1 LVLDAALSSSA
12 TLESRNSCQTSTGNQ
27 YLSLFS
33 SNSPVA
39 YKFSGIGLGFTEFC
53 IVIPWAGLAVLLGNE
68 LNAHASWRWIFYLA
82 VIYSAICLAGTTA
95 FYFPPSRPQG
105 DYEKSRWQEV
115 KDIDY
120 IGIILYA
127 GGLTTF
133 LIGLTWAGSDGHPWK
148 SASVI
153 ALIVVGVVIFIGS
166 FVYDFTVP
174 KQPFFPFRLFRKFR
188 EFTVL
193 LSFVFVSG
201 MSFYAISALLP
212 RGSLYMFTHDPTQI
226 GIISIPGGLG
236 QVLGGF
242 IIPSLVHRIK
252 HIKIQIVSA
261 LVIQTIFIA
270 CYSTVVLSNRSGWM
284 ALQFFAQSCFPLITV
299 LCYVTAGLHVRQRD
313 LGIASGLI
321 GTFRSAGGSVG
332 NAVFNTILN
341 GVVNDQLGPRVSK
354 AALSLGYPAADL
366 KTLIPAV
373 IKSGSGV
380 HGAFTNVSGVSPE
393 IEAATAQAFK
403 EAYAYAF
410 RRVFWSTVPF
420 GVLAIIAACFLID
433 PSEYLTN
440 HVAVH
445 MEKEVI
451 GGGRTENIDEIV
463 PPASK
468 AAMADED
475 VSSDE
480 KN

>member
-1 LVLDAALSSSA
+1 M
-12 TLESRNSCQTSTGNQ
+12 
-27 YLSLFS
+27 
-33 SNSPVA
+33 
-39 YKFSGIGLGFTEFC
+39 
-53 IVIPWAGLAVLLGNE
+53 
-68 LNAHASWRWIFYLA
+68 
-82 VIYSAICLAGTTA
+82 TA

-115 KDIDY
+115 KEIDY
-120 IGIILYA
+120 VGILLYT

-133 LIGLTWAGSDGHPWK
+133 LIGLTWAGSTGHLWK

-153 ALIVVGVVIFIGS
+153 APIVIGVVTFTGC

-174 KQPFFPFRLFRKFR
+174 KQPFFPFRLFCQFR

-201 MSFYAISALLP
+201 MSFYAMSGLLP
-212 RGSLYMFTHDPTQI
+212 RGTLYMFTHDPTQI
-226 GIISIPGGLG
+226 GITSIPGGLG

-242 IIPSLVHRIK
+242 IIPSLAHRIK
-252 HIKIQIVSA
+252 HIKIQILGA
-261 LVIQTIFIA
+261 LIIQTVFIA
-270 CYSTVVLSNRSGWM
+270 CYSTVVPFNRSGWM
-284 ALQFFAQSCFPLITV
+284 GLQFVAQSCFPLITV

-332 NAVFNTILN
+332 NAIFNTILN
-341 GVVNDQLGPRVSK
+341 GVVQSQLGPRISE
-354 AALSLGYPAADL
+354 AATSLGYPTADL
-366 KTLIPAV
+366 DVLIPAV
-373 IKSGSGV
+373 IEAGNGIPHTFVKV
-380 HGAFTNVSGVSPE
+380 PNVTSA

-403 EAYAYAF
+403 EAYTYAF
-410 RRVFWSTVPF
+410 QRVFWSTIPF
-420 GVLAIIAACFLID
+420 GVLAIIAACFMVD

-451 GGGRTENIDEIV
+451 GSGAEHIESVLHAT
-463 PPASK
+463 S
-468 AAMADED
+468 ADEMKSMI
-475 VSSDE
+475 V
-480 KN
+480 